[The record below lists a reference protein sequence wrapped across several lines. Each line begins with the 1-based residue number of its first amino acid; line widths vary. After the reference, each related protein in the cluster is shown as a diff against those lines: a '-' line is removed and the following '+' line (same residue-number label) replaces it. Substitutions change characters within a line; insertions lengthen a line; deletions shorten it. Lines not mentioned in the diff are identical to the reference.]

1 MKFLNHLDLVENEAR
16 RLKMYRVD
24 SGAYTPGVTT
34 AGNIIMDTSSTLAN
48 IPKWWDGTAWRDF
61 SYGTTGTMNWN
72 IQSDSGS
79 NIQVDQ
85 GDTLDL
91 TGGEGMGTVT
101 TGGVT
106 APIVTFNVKTYGVM
120 GGSTAGARAGDA
132 TTKIYGVERHPTT
145 DKLQVHVPWDD
156 NTTIANTFRT
166 VTVDTTGNGT
176 ANNTL
181 LQSETL
187 MLKKGA
193 NITLAEA
200 GGVVTISSTDTNT
213 QRLAGVGLTLNSN
226 TIDANVWGINSN
238 ANAAVYGGD
247 DQNSWYGVHTDS
259 NDKLVVYVPLDRNSS
274 STVSSVTTT
283 DGTYVDLTPNSAT
296 TGAVTVTADLSAVD
310 GTPIENERVLSKS
323 NKWITVGSIQGVDV
337 DVSNAN
343 LLTRLAALESS
354 GGAANENIVIGADSG
369 DTIVITGNLR
379 VAGTT
384 TTVDSNTVNIADSV
398 ITLNADEAGTPS
410 QDAGIEIER
419 GTDTNVEVFWDESQ
433 DIWYLDEATN
443 QTNGGGLSAKKIIQD
458 GYTNIAADSGT
469 TTVAANPNDVLTIT
483 GGTNVSTAVT
493 TDTITVN
500 VDTDAIRGGVHAF
513 KNIYPVQ
520 TDNQGNL
527 QSGTNGIIVA
537 DQLNDTLTI
546 TSSDRSMLVNSVIA
560 DDNLKLKAAVRAA
573 STIIVKN
580 SLTSTKKANI
590 THNFGNDQLIIQ
602 LWDRVTH
609 EVVYANMVKYLSN
622 NNTVQIEFSAT
633 PPNDVVC
640 NIMEVNINSTT
651 TVAYPAE

>member
-1 MKFLNHLDLVENEAR
+1 MKFLNHLNLVENELRYA
-16 RLKMYRVD
+16 KMFRTPNGSYSPGGG
-24 SGAYTPGVTT
+24 SGP
-34 AGNIIMDTSSTLAN
+34 AGNIIMDTTDD
-48 IPKWWDGTAWRDF
+48 IPKWWDGGAWRDF
-61 SYGTTGTMNWN
+61 SYGTAGTMNWN

-79 NIQVDQ
+79 NIQIDQ

-91 TGGEGMGTVT
+91 TGGEAMGTIT
-101 TGGVT
+101 TGSAT

-120 GGSTAGARAGDA
+120 SGSTAGARAGDA

-156 NTTIANTFRT
+156 NTTVANTFRT
-166 VTVDTTGNGT
+166 VTVDTNGNGT

-187 MLKKGA
+187 MFKKGT
-193 NITLAEA
+193 NITLTEA
-200 GGVVTISSTDTNT
+200 SGVVTISSTNT
-213 QRLAGVGLTLNSN
+213 QYSALTHAVLGLAKTRHAAINNTTPQSLTDF
-226 TIDANVWGINSN
+226 TTRT
-238 ANAAVYGGD
+238 
-247 DQNSWYGVHTDS
+247 YGVQKDS
-259 NDKLVVYVPLDRNSS
+259 SDRLVVDVPWVNTTPPSS
-274 STVSSVTTT
+274 IVNSVTTT
-283 DGTYVDLTPNSAT
+283 DGTYIDLTPNSAT
-296 TGAVTVTADLSAVD
+296 NGAVTVTADLSAVD
-310 GTPIENERVLSKS
+310 GTPIESERVLSKS

-354 GGAANENIVIGADSG
+354 GGAANENIVIGADAG

-410 QDAGIEIER
+410 QNAGIEIER
-419 GTDTNVEVFWDESQ
+419 GTDTNVEMFWAENQDVWYVDESSTQ
-433 DIWYLDEATN
+433 A
-443 QTNGGGLSAKKIIQD
+443 NGGGLAAKKVIQD
-458 GYTNIAADSGT
+458 GYTKIAADGGT
-469 TTVAANPNDVLTIT
+469 TTVAANPEDVLTIT
-483 GGTNVSTAVT
+483 GGTNVTTAVT
-493 TDTITVN
+493 TDTITIN
-500 VDTDAIRGGVHAF
+500 VDTDTIRGGVHAF

-520 TDNQGNL
+520 INNAGGVA
-527 QSGTNGIIVA
+527 SATNGIIVA
-537 DQLNDTLTI
+537 DQLNDTLTVT
-546 TSSDRSMLVNSVIA
+546 TSDSSMLVNSVIA
-560 DDNLKLKAAVRAA
+560 DDNLKFKSAVRAC
-573 STIIVKN
+573 SITIEKN
-580 SLTSTKKANI
+580 SITSTKKANI

-633 PPNDVVC
+633 PPNDVIC
-640 NIMEVNINSTT
+640 NIMEVNINSTS

>member
-61 SYGTTGTMNWN
+61 SYGTAGTMNWN

-91 TGGEGMGTVT
+91 TGGEAMGTIT
-101 TGGVT
+101 TGSAT

-120 GGSTAGARAGDA
+120 SGSTAGARAGDA

-259 NDKLVVYVPLDRNSS
+259 NDKLVVYVPLNRNAS

-369 DTIVITGNLR
+369 DTIVITGNLK
-379 VAGTT
+379 VSGTT

-410 QDAGIEIER
+410 QNAGIEIER
-419 GTDTNVEVFWDESQ
+419 GTDTNVEMFWAENQ
-433 DIWYLDEATN
+433 DVWYVDEATN
-443 QTNGGGLSAKKIIQD
+443 QTNGGGLSAKKVIQD

-483 GGTNVSTAVT
+483 GGTNVTTAVT

-500 VDTDAIRGGVHAF
+500 VDTDTIRGGVHAF

-520 TDNQGNL
+520 TDNLGNL
-527 QSGTNGIIVA
+527 SSATNGIIVA
-537 DQLNDTLTI
+537 DQLDDTLTV
-546 TSSDRSMLVNSVIA
+546 TTTDASMVVNSVIA
-560 DDNLKLKAAVRAA
+560 GDNLKFKSAVRAA
-573 STIIVKN
+573 STVIVKN

-633 PPNDVVC
+633 PPNDVIC

-651 TVAYPAE
+651 SVAYPAE

>member
-16 RLKMYRVD
+16 RLKMYRVAAG
-24 SGAYTPGVTT
+24 SYTPSVTT
-34 AGNIIMDTSSTLAN
+34 SGNIIMDTAAA
-48 IPKWWDGTAWRDF
+48 IPKWWDGSAWRDF

-91 TGGEGMGTVT
+91 TGGVAMQTVT
-101 TGGVT
+101 SGGAA
-106 APIVTFNVKTYGVM
+106 APVVTFNVLDYGASPSVTGASADGDNKWYGVKHHP
-120 GGSTAGARAGDA
+120 STG
-132 TTKIYGVERHPTT
+132 
-145 DKLQVHVPWDD
+145 KLQVHVPW
-156 NTTIANTFRT
+156 
-166 VTVDTTGNGT
+166 VDTTVANT
-176 ANNTL
+176 NTVTSIRRNNTG
-181 LQSETL
+181 TYRT
-187 MLKKGA
+187 G
-193 NITLAEA
+193 NINLVN
-200 GGVVTISSTDTNT
+200 GSNVTITETSAGVFNFAATNT
-213 QRLAGVGLTLNSN
+213 QIAARLAGVGLTLNSN
-226 TIDANVWGINSN
+226 TIDANTWGVNSNSN
-238 ANAAVYGGD
+238 AATYEGS

-259 NDKLVVYVPLDRNSS
+259 NDKLVVYVPLDRNAS

-354 GGAANENIVIGADSG
+354 GGAANENIIIGADSG
-369 DTIVITGNLR
+369 DTIVITGNLQ
-379 VAGTT
+379 VSGTT
-384 TTVDSNTVNIADSV
+384 TTIDSTVVEIADNIIHLNSNATGAPSV
-398 ITLNADEAGTPS
+398 
-410 QDAGIEIER
+410 DAGFAVNRGAGSANGLADVSLNWNEGNDTWYVIESS
-419 GTDTNVEVFWDESQ
+419 GQ
-433 DIWYLDEATN
+433 TN
-443 QTNGGGLSAKKIIQD
+443 QVGSTSTLVSKKVIQD
-458 GYTNIAADSGT
+458 GYTRFAADSGSAT
-469 TTVAANPNDVLTIT
+469 TAANPSDTISIL

-493 TDTITVN
+493 TDTITIN
-500 VDTDAIRGGVHAF
+500 VDTDTIRGGVHAF

-520 TDNQGNL
+520 VNNAGGVA
-527 QSGTNGIIVA
+527 SATNGIIVA
-537 DQLNDTLTI
+537 DQLNDTLTVT
-546 TSSDRSMLVNSVIA
+546 TSDSSMLVNSVIA
-560 DDNLKLKAAVRAA
+560 DDNLKFKSAVRAC
-573 STIIVKN
+573 SRIIEKN
-580 SLTSTKKANI
+580 SLTSTLKANI
-590 THNFGNDQLIIQ
+590 THGFGNDQLIIQ

-609 EVVYANMVKYLSN
+609 EVVYANMLRYLSN

-651 TVAYPAE
+651 TIAYPAE